1 MITMS
6 TDHWFN
12 QFNVKQYEGKKPNLM
27 NKIILETPVIDY
39 YFTREQW
46 KKFKGMVN
54 VSIVLCYQWHLIYLL
69 MNAAANKKTKQ

>member
-6 TDHWFN
+6 SDHWFN
-12 QFNVKQYEGKKPNLM
+12 QFNVKQYEGKKPNLR

-54 VSIVLCYQWHLIYLL
+54 E
-69 MNAAANKKTKQ
+69 K